1 MKITIQTVKC
11 FIKDRVWIRA
21 AALSYTTLFSIIPIL
36 ALLFAI
42 AKGFGFTNIMERFLR
57 DGIVENGSV
66 DTVMNLID
74 NYLTYTQG
82 GNGVFIGVGIIMLLW
97 AVIALADS
105 IEGNMNTIWDVKKPR
120 SYFRKLTDY
129 MAIFIVFPLIIVMYA
144 GVSIFMTTIYQ
155 NLTSYELIS
164 SFLHICIKL
173 APYILSGLV
182 MTGLFLFI
190 PNTKVKFKNA
200 FIPGMITGIVFQAF
214 LYIYIQIQMSVSS
227 YNAIYGSFAIIPMF
241 MLWADISWSIVL
253 FGVEMSYVSQNIE
266 LYNFG
271 QEADNVSRR
280 YHDFLCV
287 VVMSLICK
295 RFEQGGEPYTAS
307 ELSDDG
313 EIPIRLTNRLL
324 NELETAGLIH
334 GISSDAKAE
343 TEQYLPAIAIS
354 KLSVGHLLSTLESY
368 GCEDFKIDHTKE
380 FSKQW
385 DAFIVYK
392 QEMYSKSD
400 EILLKNL

>member
-42 AKGFGFTNIMERFLR
+42 AKGFGFTNIMERCLR

-82 GNGVFIGVGIIMLLW
+82 GNGVFIGVGIVMLLW

-105 IEGNMNTIWDVKKPR
+105 IEGNMNTIWDVKRPR

-214 LYIYIQIQMSVSS
+214 LYIYTDTDV
-227 YNAIYGSFAIIPMF
+227 
-241 MLWADISWSIVL
+241 
-253 FGVEMSYVSQNIE
+253 GV
-266 LYNFG
+266 
-271 QEADNVSRR
+271 
-280 YHDFLCV
+280 
-287 VVMSLICK
+287 
-295 RFEQGGEPYTAS
+295 
-307 ELSDDG
+307 
-313 EIPIRLTNRLL
+313 
-324 NELETAGLIH
+324 
-334 GISSDAKAE
+334 
-343 TEQYLPAIAIS
+343 
-354 KLSVGHLLSTLESY
+354 KL
-368 GCEDFKIDHTKE
+368 
-380 FSKQW
+380 
-385 DAFIVYK
+385 
-392 QEMYSKSD
+392 
-400 EILLKNL
+400 